1 MKTMIQAINMV
12 TAALGNIIIMLTA
25 KANMF
30 DQVKYLCLS
39 ILGCKL
45 GHFTTLKMLVA

>member
-12 TAALGNIIIMLTA
+12 TAALGNIIVMVTA

-30 DQVKYLCLS
+30 DQVKYHFLFL
-39 ILGCKL
+39 LGC
-45 GHFTTLKMLVA
+45 